1 MLAHIIEGVAK
12 RCPIA
17 LDELTLGQHPDAQQ
31 REAGELAML
40 DWGQPGGPVVADG
53 ELAVPSFLARVG
65 AIRAIGAAML
75 AARCHDR
82 AVEDLPLLAGVAA
95 GAEYMAEQTK
105 GGPVDSA
112 LRMGLAARA
121 CALDALG
128 QEGHE
133 TVAYNLGGHPRELPS
148 LRPQS
153 RLSLSALDIHELA
166 VLAFS
171 KPDERD
177 RAAEREASACA
188 SMAGQASS
196 MAAQRRRHFWLPQ

>member
-1 MLAHIIEGVAK
+1 MIAHIIEGIAK

-17 LDELTLGQHPDAQQ
+17 LDDLTLGQHPDAEK

-40 DWGQPGGPVVADG
+40 DWAQPGGPVVADG

-75 AARCHDR
+75 AARRHDR

-95 GAEYMAEQTK
+95 GAEWIAEHAK
-105 GGPVDSA
+105 GGPVDPA

-128 QEGHE
+128 QDGEE
-133 TVAYNLGGHPRELPS
+133 TVAYNARGEERELPS
-148 LRPQS
+148 LRPES

-166 VLAFS
+166 LLAHA
-171 KPDERD
+171 KQDERD
-177 RAAEREASACA
+177 TAAEHEAQACDRIEKRVLA
-188 SMAGQASS
+188 EV
-196 MAAQRRRHFWLPQ
+196 AQRQRHFWQRP

>member
-1 MLAHIIEGVAK
+1 MITFTFIIEGIAK

-40 DWGQPGGPVVADG
+40 DWAQPGGPVVADG

-75 AARCHDR
+75 AARRHKA
-82 AVEDLPLLAGVAA
+82 AVDDLTMVPGVAA
-95 GAEYMAEQTK
+95 AAEWMAEQTK
-105 GGPVDSA
+105 GGPVDAA
-112 LRMGLAARA
+112 LRVGLAVRA

-148 LRPQS
+148 LRSES

-177 RAAEREASACA
+177 QAAEREASACA
-188 SMAGQASS
+188 
-196 MAAQRRRHFWLPQ
+196 